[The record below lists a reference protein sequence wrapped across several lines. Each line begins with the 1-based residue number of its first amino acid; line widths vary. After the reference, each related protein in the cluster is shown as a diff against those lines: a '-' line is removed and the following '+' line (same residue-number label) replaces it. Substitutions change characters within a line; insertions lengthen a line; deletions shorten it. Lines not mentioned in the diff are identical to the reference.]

1 MNTFDSLDQDTKVK
15 IIRLHPDLGD
25 KLKIREGL
33 TNFSQEEQSR
43 AGLAECNDQEF
54 KEFNRLNNEF
64 KSKFNIPF
72 IYAVRGKTKQ
82 DILDEFIGRL
92 KSDNM
97 EQELDKSLIQVK
109 KIANL
114 RINEIIRKSKTSKL
128 KIGYKFGLEFLN
140 SKNGRKFVSKLKNQ
154 ITFGDYKFS
163 DIPNTCSSAIKAI
176 KDLKFNYCTVHISS
190 GLEALKAAK
199 KASGRTK
206 LVGVTILTSLDNK
219 ALKEIGFNKDVKKL
233 VYQQAKLANKAKLD
247 AIVCSAQE
255 VKIVRK
261 VFKKE
266 IITPGIRFNS
276 KSSKLN
282 DQKRI
287 LTPNQAYKNGSDWL
301 VIGRPITRGNI
312 KNNIQRLID
321 HLNQ

>member
-1 MNTFDSLDQDTKVK
+1 MKKNKIFIACDST
-15 IIRLHPDLGD
+15 
-25 KLKIREGL
+25 
-33 TNFSQEEQSR
+33 
-43 AGLAECNDQEF
+43 
-54 KEFNRLNNEF
+54 
-64 KSKFNIPF
+64 NIP
-72 IYAVRGKTKQ
+72 
-82 DILDEFIGRL
+82 
-92 KSDNM
+92 
-97 EQELDKSLIQVK
+97 
-109 KIANL
+109 
-114 RINEIIRKSKTSKL
+114 RIKEIIKKSKTSKL

-140 SKNGRKFVSKLKNQ
+140 SRNGRKFVSQLKNQ

-176 KDLKFNYCTVHISS
+176 KDLKFNYCTIHISS

-219 ALKEIGFNKDVKKL
+219 ALKEIGFNRDVKKL
-233 VYQQAKLANKAKLD
+233 VYHQAKLANKAKLD

-276 KSSKLN
+276 KLKSNIN
-282 DQKRI
+282 DQKRV
-287 LTPNQAYKNGSDWL
+287 LTPKQAYKNGSDWL
-301 VIGRPITRGNI
+301 VIGRPITKGNI
-312 KNNIQRLID
+312 KNNIQTLIN
-321 HLNQ
+321 HLN